1 MVKTLVIGDLHF
13 DNKPFGLL
21 DAQKK
26 CVKEIIENNSK
37 VDHIIFLGDLMMH
50 RKPFPSVLLALQDV
64 IDYASSFAMVTII
77 RGNHDSENKSDDGVT
92 SLSLFGKNPC
102 QDLLPHQKNRR
113 SAVRVITQTLYDHRT
128 KMAFIPHYEDEERIK
143 KAIAHAP
150 KGYTVFGHFGYCG
163 SLNSAGDND
172 FSLALDD
179 FHNPTM
185 LGHIHRHSRG
195 EVVTLLGTPYT
206 TNFSEH
212 LKENYYALI
221 HDDETKYVPIEF
233 GPRHLVLDYDD
244 VEENLDWI
252 NDPKYTTQLRINI
265 STVDKD
271 QDGIAELV
279 DQLEVLSVE
288 VKYTPLI
295 NEKYDTEEIQTIN
308 PVTEI
313 NDSLIE
319 DYINASNTTIG
330 KEELLNGLT
339 LIHEN
344 QQSRSK

>member
-26 CVKEIIENNSK
+26 CIKEIIETNSK

-50 RKPFPSVLLALQDV
+50 RKPFPSVLLALQEV
-64 IDYASSFAMVTII
+64 IKYASSFGRVTII

-92 SLSLFGKNPC
+92 ALSLFEKTAH
-102 QDLLPHQKNRR
+102 QELIPHQR
-113 SAVRVITQTLYDHRT
+113 SRHNSVRIVTQTLYDHHT

-143 KAIAHAP
+143 KDLAEVP
-150 KGYTVFGHFGYCG
+150 RDYTVFGHFGYCG

-172 FSLALDD
+172 FSLALHD
-179 FHNPTM
+179 FRNPTM
-185 LGHIHRHSRG
+185 LGHIHRHHRG
-195 EVVTLLGTPYT
+195 EAVTLLGTPYT

-212 LKENYYALI
+212 LKENFYALI
-221 HDDETKYVPIEF
+221 QDGDTQYLPIEF

-244 VEENLDWI
+244 VEDNLDWI
-252 NDPKYTTQLRINI
+252 NDEKYTTQLRINI

-271 QDGIAELV
+271 QDGIAELM
-279 DQLEVLSVE
+279 DKLKVLSVE
-288 VKYTPLI
+288 VKYTPL
-295 NEKYDTEEIQTIN
+295 NNDKYDTEEIQTIN

-330 KEELLNGLT
+330 KDELLNGLT

>member
-26 CVKEIIENNSK
+26 CIKEIIETNSK

-50 RKPFPSVLLALQDV
+50 RKPFPSVLLALQEV
-64 IDYASSFAMVTII
+64 IEYASSFGRVTII

-92 SLSLFGKNPC
+92 ALSLFEKTAH
-102 QDLLPHQKNRR
+102 QELIPHQR
-113 SAVRVITQTLYDHRT
+113 SRHNSVRIVTQTLYDHHT

-143 KAIAHAP
+143 KDLAEVP
-150 KGYTVFGHFGYCG
+150 RDYTVFGHFGYCG

-172 FSLALDD
+172 FSLALHD
-179 FHNPTM
+179 FRNPTM
-185 LGHIHRHSRG
+185 LGHIHRHHRG
-195 EVVTLLGTPYT
+195 EAVTLLGTPYT

-212 LKENYYALI
+212 LKENFYALI
-221 HDDETKYVPIEF
+221 QDGDTQYLPIEF

-244 VEENLDWI
+244 VEDNLDWI
-252 NDPKYTTQLRINI
+252 NDEKYTTQLRINI

-271 QDGIAELV
+271 QDGIAELM
-279 DQLEVLSVE
+279 DKLKVLSVE
-288 VKYTPLI
+288 VKYTPL
-295 NEKYDTEEIQTIN
+295 NNDKYDTEEIQTIN

-330 KEELLNGLT
+330 KDELLNGLT